1 MGKTVKNCYFLTI
14 FDKIEGDR
22 IEIST
27 CYAISGDKVSCNVLC
42 VSYEEIEPDQ
52 VGHLFVKVAKNSQN
66 ISEFPIYASK
76 MVEFFPKW

>member
-1 MGKTVKNCYFLTI
+1 MLFSGI
-14 FDKIEGDR
+14 FDKIKGDR

-27 CYAISGDKVSCNVLC
+27 WYAILGDKVSCNMLC

-52 VGHLFVKVAKNSQN
+52 VGHLFVKVAKNGQN

-76 MVEFFPKW
+76 MLEFFPKW